1 MRIYLHYIIRTNKE
15 MNYLEHTTILL
26 KNTTEYKLIRTQ
38 QYNNISQKASNNYYI
53 NGKQV
58 RCHERSICEQ
68 AINEAT
74 FQSLESFERKW
85 VK

>member
-1 MRIYLHYIIRTNKE
+1 MRIYLHYIIRTKE

-26 KNTTEYKLIRTQ
+26 KNTTEYRLVRIQ

-58 RCHERSICEQ
+58 RGHERTICEQ

-74 FQSLESFERKW
+74 FQSLEFFERKW